1 MLGALLLS
9 KHEVCLFL
17 WRTRVII
24 LTQEKDQSGLIK
36 THDSDSGWPGVK
48 CSPLPRLPEPCSCL
62 RPRLYCHL
70 RLPEPRS
77 CLRPPPSSSAW
88 LHVGSAC
95 AVCTARDA
103 WCSLQGRIQT
113 GSLATGTFKRIPGNE
128 FSQSPEKH
136 GF

>member
-62 RPRLYCHL
+62 RP
-70 RLPEPRS
+70 
-77 CLRPPPSSSAW
+77 PPSSSAW

-95 AVCTARDA
+95 AACTARDA